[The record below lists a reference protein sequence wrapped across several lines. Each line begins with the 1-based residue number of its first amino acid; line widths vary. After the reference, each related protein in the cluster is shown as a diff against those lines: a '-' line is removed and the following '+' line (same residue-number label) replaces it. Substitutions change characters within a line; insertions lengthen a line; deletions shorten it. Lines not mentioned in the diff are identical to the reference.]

1 MTIRAQLQR
10 APDEDRRIS
19 ARRKLSLGSSL
30 PASGDEVTIH
40 DVSSTGMLIE
50 TAADIVPFDGLQI
63 DLPEVGI
70 TQAIVIW
77 NSGRFYGCEFNER
90 VSQAAVSAAL
100 LRSTPADPAGVSAA
114 PAVPMSAPKPA
125 PKPAPAA
132 VEQEAV
138 VGGEAFDDGK
148 APLGVR
154 LRVILGSAIVLWTL
168 ILWGIWSLVKLIQAN
183 PASVLV
189 TGAP

>member
-1 MTIRAQLQR
+1 MTIRAQLQQ
-10 APDEDRRIS
+10 APDADRRIS
-19 ARRKLSLGSSL
+19 SRRKLSLGSNL
-30 PASGDEVTIH
+30 PATGDEVTIH

-50 TAADIVPFDGLQI
+50 TAAEIAPFDGLEI

-90 VSQAAVSAAL
+90 ISQAAVSAAL
-100 LRSTPADPAGVSAA
+100 LRGA
-114 PAVPMSAPKPA
+114 PASQVVSSAVPKAPKSAPRPVRA
-125 PKPAPAA
+125 T
-132 VEQEAV
+132 VEREAV
-138 VGGEAFDDGK
+138 VETQALDDGK

-168 ILWGIWSLVKLIQAN
+168 ILWGIWSLVKLVQAN
-183 PASVLV
+183 LGSVLV

>member
-1 MTIRAQLQR
+1 MTIRAQLQQ
-10 APDEDRRIS
+10 APDADRRIS
-19 ARRKLSLGSSL
+19 TRRKLSLGSSL
-30 PASGDEVTIH
+30 PATGDEVTIH

-50 TAADIVPFDGLQI
+50 TAADIVPFDGLEI

-100 LRSTPADPAGVSAA
+100 LRSAPASPVDLSPA
-114 PAVPMSAPKPA
+114 PAVPKPKRA
-125 PKPAPAA
+125 RAKAKPVADA
-132 VEQEAV
+132 EAFQ
-138 VGGEAFDDGK
+138 AFDDEK

-168 ILWGIWSLVKLIQAN
+168 ILLGIWSLVRLIQSN
-183 PASVLV
+183 P
-189 TGAP
+189 G